1 MILKSI
7 ISTSTIKILG
17 CLQNNILGVNIAK
30 ISNFCNFNDYRRQL
44 NDL

>member
-1 MILKSI
+1 MILKSV
-7 ISTSTIKILG
+7 ISTFTIKILG

-30 ISNFCNFNDYRRQL
+30 ISNFCNVNDYRRQL